1 MIGMIVIVSF
11 VLGVTVGIILTIF
24 MSLEVVG
31 TIEKELFQS
40 EIRDIEIKEKG
51 EYRWISIS
59 FSVRCWILH

>member
-24 MSLEVVG
+24 MSLEIVS

-40 EIRDIEIKEKG
+40 EICDIEIKEKG
-51 EYRWISIS
+51 E
-59 FSVRCWILH
+59 